1 MTSWWAIYLPS
12 EPADFGNPVV
22 FVAGPGD
29 CARGVA
35 MSRMIDS
42 FSTQYEVLIPK
53 LPEGPSAAVFCL
65 VLRSTL
71 SGPWDHAGAG
81 AGVPGLWG
89 TRGKSS
95 GELADANE

>member
-1 MTSWWAIYLPS
+1 MDLDVPQ
-12 EPADFGNPVV
+12 DRVV
-22 FVAGPGD
+22 QPFNYGGL
-29 CARGVA
+29 
-35 MSRMIDS
+35 DS
-42 FSTQYEVLIPK
+42 QTA
-53 LPEGPSAAVFCL
+53 EGPSAAVFCL
-65 VLRSTL
+65 VLRSML